1 MQEDVKCKV
10 CGKLNSLRNYY
21 CYYCGALLKDKKG
34 VPQKTKER
42 CKYILRLDMIDAN
55 SEEKATSFTPY
66 HSKELKKNDAS
77 IVKE

>member
-1 MQEDVKCKV
+1 M
-10 CGKLNSLRNYY
+10 
-21 CYYCGALLKDKKG
+21 
-34 VPQKTKER
+34 PQKTKER

-66 HSKELKKNDAS
+66 HSKELKKNDKS